1 MYFLHLYYQTNR
13 NILLLFQVSCVFQW
27 FIIFLKVAFQ
37 MMVSIQLNA
46 FPTDSRL
53 DVHFY
58 VQISYKVNLMDK
70 TVT

>member
-1 MYFLHLYYQTNR
+1 
-13 NILLLFQVSCVFQW
+13 
-27 FIIFLKVAFQ
+27 